1 MTDAFPTSS
10 PKTRIRQVIEHLLR
24 PEDYKIAYLI
34 LSSGK
39 ESRLQVAI
47 EESDGTPP
55 TIDVCTRFHK
65 QIRVHLITEGLANDT
80 LKLEV
85 SSPGLDRPLFT
96 PEDFARFKGHTV
108 KVLLRDPVDEHKR
121 FEADIADVTG
131 NTITFKSENGQ
142 VVTPLANINHCKLI
156 PIL

>member
-1 MTDAFPTSS
+1 MRRVIEGLLS
-10 PKTRIRQVIEHLLR
+10 PKG
-24 PEDYKIAYLI
+24 YKIAYLI
-34 LSSGK
+34 LSTGK

-55 TIDVCTRFHK
+55 TIDVCTRVHK
-65 QIRVHLITEGLANDT
+65 QIRVHLIAEGLANDT

-96 PEDFARFKGHTV
+96 PQDFERFKGQRV
-108 KVLLRDPVDEHKR
+108 KVLLREAVDEHKR
-121 FEADIADVTG
+121 FEADIAGVTV
-131 NTITFKSENGQ
+131 NTITFKRENGQ